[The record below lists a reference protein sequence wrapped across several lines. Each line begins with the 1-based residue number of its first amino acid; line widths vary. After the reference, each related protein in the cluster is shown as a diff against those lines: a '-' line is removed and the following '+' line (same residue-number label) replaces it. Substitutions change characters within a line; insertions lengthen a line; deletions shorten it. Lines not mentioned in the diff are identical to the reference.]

1 MTAVLVLMRVA
12 PNWNSDARSLD
23 RGGSRLNEAL
33 PAPLGDDLTT
43 RWKG

>member
-23 RGGSRLNEAL
+23 LGVSRLNETL
-33 PAPLGDDLTT
+33 PVPLDDDLTT
-43 RWKG
+43 R